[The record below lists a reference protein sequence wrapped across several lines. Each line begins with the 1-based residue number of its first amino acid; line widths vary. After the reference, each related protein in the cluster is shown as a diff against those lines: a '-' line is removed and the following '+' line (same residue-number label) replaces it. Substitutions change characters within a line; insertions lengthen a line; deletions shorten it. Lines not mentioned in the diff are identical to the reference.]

1 MPDHQM
7 CMLRHRTLNLR
18 MISRSL
24 ALAVFALSAA
34 LNPQQTRADMRCC
47 MAEPKILL
55 DGTFKYSGIPFRL
68 TRPATAIQGFAP
80 FTPASPSQPAAPT
93 LNAPAPLGAP
103 QGPRAD
109 FAAAP
114 MQAPGAP
121 SR

>member
-1 MPDHQM
+1 MPDHYDRM
-7 CMLRHRTLNLR
+7 FTRIATSAILTL
-18 MISRSL
+18 S
-24 ALAVFALSAA
+24 VALS
-34 LNPQQTRADMRCC
+34 PQQTQADMRCC
-47 MAEPKILL
+47 MAEPKILP
-55 DGTFKYSGIPFRL
+55 DGSFKYTGIPFRL
-68 TRPATAIQGFAP
+68 TRPATPIQGFAP

-121 SR
+121 AR

>member
-1 MPDHQM
+1 MPDHYD
-7 CMLRHRTLNLR
+7 R
-18 MISRSL
+18 MFTRIATSAILVLSS
-24 ALAVFALSAA
+24 ALT
-34 LNPQQTRADMRCC
+34 PQQTQADMRCC
-47 MAEPKILL
+47 MAEPKILP
-55 DGTFKYSGIPFRL
+55 DGTFKYTGIPFRL
-68 TRPATAIQGFAP
+68 TRPATPIQGFAP

-121 SR
+121 AR

>member
-1 MPDHQM
+1 
-7 CMLRHRTLNLR
+7 MLTRP
-18 MISRSL
+18 L
-24 ALAVFALSAA
+24 ALTVLALTAA
-34 LNPQQTRADMRCC
+34 LMPLPLQADIRCC
-47 MAEPKILL
+47 MAEPKILP
-55 DGTFKYSGIPFRL
+55 DGSFKYTGIPFRL

-80 FTPASPSQPAAPT
+80 FTPSSPRQPDAPT
-93 LNAPAPLGAP
+93 LSAPAPLGAP

>member
-1 MPDHQM
+1 MPDHQV
-7 CMLRHRTLNLR
+7 CILSPRV
-18 MISRSL
+18 ISRSF
-24 ALAVFALSAA
+24 ALTVFALSAS
-34 LNPQQTRADMRCC
+34 LMPQQSQADMRCC
-47 MAEPKILL
+47 MAEPKILP
-55 DGTFKYSGIPFRL
+55 DGSFKYTGIPFRL

-109 FAAAP
+109 FAATP

>member
-1 MPDHQM
+1 MPDHQDRM
-7 CMLRHRTLNLR
+7 FIRIATLAIL
-18 MISRSL
+18 
-24 ALAVFALSAA
+24 ALSAA
-34 LNPQQTRADMRCC
+34 LTPQQSQADMRCC
-47 MAEPKILL
+47 MAEPKILP
-55 DGTFKYSGIPFRL
+55 DGSFKYTGIPFRL
-68 TRPATAIQGFAP
+68 TRPATPIQGFAT

-121 SR
+121 AR

>member
-1 MPDHQM
+1 MFNLQM
-7 CMLRHRTLNLR
+7 LTGPMFTRTA
-18 MISRSL
+18 SL
-24 ALAVFALSAA
+24 ASLAILAISTALM
-34 LNPQQTRADMRCC
+34 PQQSQADMRCC
-47 MAEPKILL
+47 MAEPKILP
-55 DGTFKYSGIPFRL
+55 DGSFKYTGIPFRL

-80 FTPASPSQPAAPT
+80 FTPSSPRQPDAPT

>member
-1 MPDHQM
+1 
-7 CMLRHRTLNLR
+7 MLSRRILNRRILNRR
-18 MISRSL
+18 MVSRSL
-24 ALAVFALSAA
+24 ALTAFALSTA
-34 LNPQQTRADMRCC
+34 LIPQQTQADMRCC

-55 DGTFKYSGIPFRL
+55 DGTFKYTGIPFRL

-80 FTPASPSQPAAPT
+80 FTPTSPSQPTAPT

-109 FAAAP
+109 FAAVP